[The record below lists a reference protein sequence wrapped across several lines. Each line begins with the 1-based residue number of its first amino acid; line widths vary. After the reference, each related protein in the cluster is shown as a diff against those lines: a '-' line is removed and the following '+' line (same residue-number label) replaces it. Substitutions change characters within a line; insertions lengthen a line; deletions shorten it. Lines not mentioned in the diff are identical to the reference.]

1 MLLCGY
7 GGLVCDKVMF
17 FIMVIVDG
25 SNFVKVL
32 AEENEDFFWVLK
44 GGGGGNFGILVD
56 VILEVC
62 LRFNQFIWSRFIY
75 DIIDES
81 ERGFNVVG
89 KNLNKFF
96 KEFNFDFVFY
106 GYFGK
111 KILILDVVY
120 FDIYE
125 DKV

>member
-1 MLLCGY
+1 MLDDISYVVVGGCVFVVGIGGYIFGGGYSMLLCGY

-62 LRFNQFIWSRFIY
+62 L
-75 DIIDES
+75 
-81 ERGFNVVG
+81 
-89 KNLNKFF
+89 
-96 KEFNFDFVFY
+96 
-106 GYFGK
+106 
-111 KILILDVVY
+111 
-120 FDIYE
+120 
-125 DKV
+125 